1 MFQRV
6 LAFFIRF
13 FVTIRSSQLDRLE
26 MKSFD
31 LIKGLVEGVQ
41 CQATLVQAL
50 QDIQA
55 LFRYQHL
62 GLVVLELKDLQSYR
76 VRDFGNLPTTLI
88 EVIENDSRFVD
99 YCFNETLPTFLNHL
113 NSQYCTEKLDP
124 VFFVPAGCSRQYGA
138 FMVFYLN
145 EQSMDSSVCELIG
158 DFWKIFSP
166 QLFRQYRKYVHKED
180 FSITARERECIQ
192 WASMGKT
199 AWEISQILDISQ
211 RTVEYHLANCIRKT
225 NSINRQHAIVKCVL
239 SGQC

>member
-1 MFQRV
+1 
-6 LAFFIRF
+6 
-13 FVTIRSSQLDRLE
+13 

-31 LIKGLVEGVQ
+31 LVRSLLDRVQ
-41 CQATLVQAL
+41 CQSSLSQTLL
-50 QDIQA
+50 DIKA

-76 VRDFGNLPTTLI
+76 VRDFGNLPSDLI
-88 EVIENDSRFVD
+88 AVMEKDSIFVD
-99 YCFNETLPTFLNHL
+99 YCFNETVPSFLTHL
-113 NSQYCTEKLDP
+113 SSEYCTEKFGS

-145 EQSMDSSVCELIG
+145 DQSMDSAVCELIG
-158 DFWKIFSP
+158 DYWKIFSP